1 MNQQNDRPGT
11 PVTSQ
16 LPSLNALNCQTVFPS
31 FMVFLAVLSLQRV
44 VVEGVVLYQLSVH
57 LLYYRRFVPQSF
69 YTDPT

>member
-44 VVEGVVLYQLSVH
+44 VLYQLSVH